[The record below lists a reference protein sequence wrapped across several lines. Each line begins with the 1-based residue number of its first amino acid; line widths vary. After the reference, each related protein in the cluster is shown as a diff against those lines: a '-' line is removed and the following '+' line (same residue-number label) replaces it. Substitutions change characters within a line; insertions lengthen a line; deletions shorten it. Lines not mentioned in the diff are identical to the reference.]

1 MEVLPYNPIMLRA
14 ILPQIGIFTLAILI
28 LILDL
33 VLRVEKRQI
42 LAWITAAG
50 LVLIGI
56 LTIVIARPTPAGGM
70 LIFGGMLR
78 WDWMSFLFTLLFL
91 FGGAVTALLIKNY
104 DEIGRQGEFYV
115 LMLTSILG
123 MSLMAGAADL
133 IMLFLAIETT
143 SIPLYILAGFVRKD
157 PASSEAGFKYLL
169 FGAVTSAVMLY
180 GFSLLYGMSGSSQ
193 LYEIGQ
199 VFTYSVPGIT
209 SYLILLLIL
218 VGLGF
223 KISAF
228 PFHFWAP
235 DVYQGAPTPVAGFLS
250 TASKAAG
257 FAVILRLLPV
267 AFFEQ
272 RVIWSMIIAVLSMA
286 SMTFGNLQA

>member
-1 MEVLPYNPIMLRA
+1 MEILPYNPIMLRA

-28 LILDL
+28 LMLDL
-33 VLRVEKRQI
+33 ILRTEKRQI

-50 LVLIGI
+50 LVLIGL
-56 LTIVIARPTPAGGM
+56 LTILLARPTPTGGL

-78 WDWMSFLFTLLFL
+78 WDWMSFLFTMLFL

-143 SIPLYILAGFVRKD
+143 SIPLYILAGFIRKD

-169 FGAVTSAVMLY
+169 YGAVTSAVMLY

-193 LYEIGQ
+193 LYKIGQ

-209 SYLILLLIL
+209 SYLILTADPGWF
-218 VGLGF
+218 GL
-223 KISAF
+223 
-228 PFHFWAP
+228 
-235 DVYQGAPTPVAGFLS
+235 
-250 TASKAAG
+250 
-257 FAVILRLLPV
+257 
-267 AFFEQ
+267 
-272 RVIWSMIIAVLSMA
+272 
-286 SMTFGNLQA
+286 